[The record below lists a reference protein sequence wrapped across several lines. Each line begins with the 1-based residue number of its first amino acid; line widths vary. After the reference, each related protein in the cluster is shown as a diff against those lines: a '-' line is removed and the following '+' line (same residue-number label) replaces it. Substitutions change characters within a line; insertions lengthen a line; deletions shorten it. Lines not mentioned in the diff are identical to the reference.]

1 MTEYLATL
9 QAHYPVAIALI
20 ALMFGLIIGSFL
32 NVVILR
38 LPVMMDRALTA
49 EAREILELP
58 AEEPA
63 GPFNLIVPD
72 SHCPKCGTAI
82 KPWQNIPVI
91 SYLWLRGRCGH
102 CSNPIALRYPLIE
115 LTTGLMTAT
124 VIVVLGATPVGF
136 AACLVTWVL
145 IALACIDFDTMLLP
159 DSITLPTLWLGL
171 LVNFFDV
178 FVHFEDAFMGAI
190 AGYLSLW
197 LVFHAFK
204 LITGKDGMGYGD
216 FKLLAM
222 LGAWLGWQALPV
234 IVILSSFAGVI
245 IVGLLIVFGRDKSHP
260 VPFGPYLA
268 IAGWMA
274 LLWGETIMAW
284 YLNLTVGVA

>member
-1 MTEYLATL
+1 MTEYLVML
-9 QAHYPVAIALI
+9 QAHFPVAIALI
-20 ALMFGLIIGSFL
+20 AMMFGLIIGSFL

-38 LPVMMDRALTA
+38 LPVMMDRALAA
-49 EAREILELP
+49 EAKEILELP
-58 AEEPA
+58 AGAPDE
-63 GPFNLIVPD
+63 PFNLVVPD
-72 SHCPKCGTAI
+72 SHCPQCGTAI

-102 CSNPIALRYPLIE
+102 CSNPIPARYPLIE
-115 LTTGLMTAT
+115 LATGLMTAT
-124 VIVVLGATPVGF
+124 VVIVLGATPVGL
-136 AACLVTWVL
+136 AACIVTWIL
-145 IALACIDFDTMLLP
+145 IALASIDFDTMLLP
-159 DSITLPTLWLGL
+159 DSITLPALWLGL

-178 FVHFEDAFMGAI
+178 FTDFEAAFIGAV

-197 LVFHAFK
+197 LVFHAFR
-204 LITGKDGMGYGD
+204 LVTGKEGMGYGD

-245 IVGLLIVFGRDKSHP
+245 IVGILILLGRDKSHP

-268 IAGWMA
+268 IAGWIAM
-274 LLWGETIMAW
+274 LWGDRIMAW
-284 YLNLTVGVA
+284 YLNMTVGVA